1 MQVRVNTWLDP
12 FSDAQ
17 NTGYQLC
24 QALYSIAD
32 GDLFGVGL
40 GNGLGGRHRRVQRHP
55 RRGKR
60 LHLRR
65 HRRGNR
71 PSGAAGVLLL
81 FLCFA
86 IRGFLTAARAK
97 SDVSSFVAVGLT
109 GMIVLQAFIIVGGVT
124 RLIPLTGL
132 TLPFI
137 SQGGSSLL
145 GSFIIVGFLL
155 RAGDEATGVGTEML
169 NGTTSS
175 LHSNSVLGRISLGK
189 RLTNGMLLCSA
200 LFALL
205 VANLTMIMVV
215 QADSYQTMPG
225 NNHTLAKEAKSER
238 GTISTYDG
246 IVLARSAMDDDG
258 SYERI
263 YPAGDLATHV
273 VGYVSQ
279 QYGTSGIEASYN
291 ETLKGQESFASW
303 TDVLNDMAG
312 VAPPATTSRSPST
325 RRSSRLP
332 RTRLPATWAQ
342 RWSWTR
348 RPAPSWRLPARPPTM
363 PRTSSR

>member
-1 MQVRVNTWLDP
+1 MEQ
-12 FSDAQ
+12 
-17 NTGYQLC
+17 
-24 QALYSIAD
+24 I
-32 GDLFGVGL
+32 FGKGVSKG
-40 GNGLGGRHRRVQRHP
+40 V
-55 RRGKR
+55 
-60 LHLRR
+60 
-65 HRRGNR
+65 
-71 PSGAAGVLLL
+71 AAGPISFYRRASGV
-81 FLCFA
+81 
-86 IRGFLTAARAK
+86 RAK
-97 SDVSSFVAVGLT
+97 SDVSSFMAVGFT
-109 GMIVLQAFIIVGGVT
+109 AVIVLQAFIIVGGVT

-246 IVLARSAMDDDG
+246 IVLARSAVDDDG
-258 SYERI
+258 SYEPFFIAFSNLMRRNNAI
-263 YPAGDLATHV
+263 YRQKTN
-273 VGYVSQ
+273 Q
-279 QYGTSGIEASYN
+279 Q
-291 ETLKGQESFASW
+291 QH
-303 TDVLNDMAG
+303 
-312 VAPPATTSRSPST
+312 
-325 RRSSRLP
+325 
-332 RTRLPATWAQ
+332 
-342 RWSWTR
+342 
-348 RPAPSWRLPARPPTM
+348 PARGGPHGL
-363 PRTSSR
+363 